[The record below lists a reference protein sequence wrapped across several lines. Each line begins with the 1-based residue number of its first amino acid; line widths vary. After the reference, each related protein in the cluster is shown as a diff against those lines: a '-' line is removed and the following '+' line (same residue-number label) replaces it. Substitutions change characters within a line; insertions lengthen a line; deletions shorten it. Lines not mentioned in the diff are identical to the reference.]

1 MIDLFFVI
9 FVFSQV
15 FEINLNFAN
24 GYPDGYSVR
33 TSLKILQ
40 ADGLHVAIL

>member
-15 FEINLNFAN
+15 FENLMQLYNTPLRQE
-24 GYPDGYSVR
+24 GGGR
-33 TSLKILQ
+33 TVMIL
-40 ADGLHVAIL
+40 GMPVLGII